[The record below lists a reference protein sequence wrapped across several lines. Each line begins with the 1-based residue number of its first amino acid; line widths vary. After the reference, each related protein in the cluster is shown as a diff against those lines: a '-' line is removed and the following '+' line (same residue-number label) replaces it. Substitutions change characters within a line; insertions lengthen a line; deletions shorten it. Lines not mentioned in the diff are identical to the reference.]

1 MKKAEEEPGN
11 MKKSAYVL
19 PIIVAF
25 FVIFLDQ
32 ISKYFFITQFKI
44 NESVPVIKNIFHLTV
59 TKNTGGAFSFFS
71 GNNSVFFWLSI
82 IIIGILLYSLGQFPK
97 NNLVLISMGFIL
109 GGAIGNI
116 LDRIFYGGVVDFL
129 DFRIWPVF
137 NFADSFITLG
147 VAGILIYYFKEELFK
162 KKKKKYK

>member
-1 MKKAEEEPGN
+1 MKRAEEEPGN
-11 MKKSAYVL
+11 MKKSAYFL
-19 PIIVAF
+19 PVIVAF
-25 FVIFLDQ
+25 FAVFLDQ
-32 ISKYFFITQFKI
+32 ISKYFFITKFTI
-44 NESVPVIKNIFHLTV
+44 DESVPVIKNIFHLTL

-71 GNNSVFFWLSI
+71 GNNSLFFWLSL
-82 IIIGILLYSLGQFPK
+82 IIIGILLYSLSQFPK
-97 NNLVLISMGFIL
+97 NNLVLISMGLIL

-137 NFADSFITLG
+137 NFADSFISLG
-147 VAGILIYYFKEELFK
+147 VAGIILYYFKEELFK